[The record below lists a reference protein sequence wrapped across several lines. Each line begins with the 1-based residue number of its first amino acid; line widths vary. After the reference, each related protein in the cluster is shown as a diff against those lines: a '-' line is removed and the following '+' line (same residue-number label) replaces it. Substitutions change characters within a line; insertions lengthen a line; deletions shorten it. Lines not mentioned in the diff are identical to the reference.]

1 MSSRILIFGGTFDPP
16 HLAHSRLPPLVAER
30 LECERIIY
38 VPAAVSPLKSGAPAA
53 PPAHRLAMLRLAL
66 TDVPRAEIS
75 TIELDRPG
83 PSYTVDTLESLH
95 EELGPGH
102 ELHLLVGSD
111 QALLFH
117 RWKHWRRVI
126 ELATPAVMLRP
137 PLDEASYRARLQET
151 YPSQEVDRWLLWR
164 VSVPR
169 VDLCATTI
177 RRNLAEGKDVTGMI
191 DSRVLE
197 YIRRHELYRRSR

>member
-1 MSSRILIFGGTFDPP
+1 MPSRILIFGGTFDPP

-30 LECERIIY
+30 LECGRIIY
-38 VPAAVSPLKSGAPAA
+38 IPAAVSPLKSGEPAA
-53 PPAHRLAMLRLAL
+53 PAEHRLAMLHLAL
-66 TDVPRAEIS
+66 ADVPDAEIS
-75 TIELDRPG
+75 TIELYRPG
-83 PSYTVDTLESLH
+83 PSYTVDTLEALR
-95 EELGPGH
+95 EELGSGH

-117 RWKHWRRVI
+117 QWKRWRRVI

-137 PLDEASYRARLQET
+137 PLDEASYRGRLQAT

-169 VDLCATTI
+169 MDVCATTI
-177 RRNLAEGKDVTGMI
+177 RRLLAEGKDVTGMM

-197 YIRRHELYRRSR
+197 YIRRHGLYRPSR